1 MKTIY
6 LDTETTG
13 FYDDDELV
21 EVAIIDDDE
30 NILMNTLVRPQYHT
44 SWYGAEKVHG
54 ISPQDVKDAP
64 TQAEISDQIRD
75 IVRGCRVVIYN
86 APYDSKYL
94 PELEDAASVKC
105 CMREFV
111 DNPWDKWCSLTEAA
125 DRIGYEFRGAHRA
138 LADALACRAV
148 WKTID

>member
-1 MKTIY
+1 MS
-6 LDTETTG
+6 
-13 FYDDDELV
+13 
-21 EVAIIDDDE
+21 
-30 NILMNTLVRPQYHT
+30 TLPQDHT
-44 SWYGAEKVHG
+44 SWYGAEGIHG

-64 TQAEISDQIRD
+64 TQAEISGQIRD
-75 IVRGCRVVIYN
+75 IVRDCRVVIYN

-148 WKTID
+148 WKTIE